1 MNVHLVKRNVLGCL
15 KDTYMTLN
23 KKIVWSL
30 AIAVIVLGSIY
41 YFTQSN
47 QPQTSYFTE
56 TVKKTDLQQTVIATG
71 TVRSSKRVEVGARV
85 SGKVEKIYVKL
96 GQQVKKGDLI
106 AQLDSITQE
115 NELNIAVAQLASY
128 KAQLAAAQ
136 TAYRIAQ
143 SNYDRVAKL
152 YKKQASSLNDYETAQ
167 NTLESAKAT
176 VEQIQAQVKQ
186 SEIEVNTA
194 TTNLNYTK
202 ITSPLDGTV
211 ISIPVSEG
219 QTVNANQT
227 TPTIIQ
233 VADLDT
239 MLIKP
244 EISEGDITKI
254 KAGMTVKFSTL
265 AEPDEIYTAKIDSVD
280 PAMTTLTDNEYT
292 ESVSDTNAIY
302 YYANVLVPNPEHKL
316 QIGMTTQNTIIIA
329 QKQNVL
335 TVPTLAIRKQ
345 AGKSTVQVLD
355 GNNVIE
361 KTITT
366 GLHDDVNTEVLSGLA
381 EGEKVIVSQSSTNDS
396 PSVRVRT
403 PRMM

>member
-41 YFTQSN
+41 YFTQNN

-335 TVPTLAIRKQ
+335 TIPTLAIRKQ

>member
-1 MNVHLVKRNVLGCL
+1 
-15 KDTYMTLN
+15 MTLN

-30 AIAVIVLGSIY
+30 AIAVTVLGSIY

-335 TVPTLAIRKQ
+335 TVPTLAIHKQ